1 MRKIKILCLMMALA
15 LLTGCGKREKVEY
28 IDDTISTEEQACVV
42 SPSKNLKESLGV
54 SEEWIEYVDEE
65 NSIQINV
72 TPVVPDTDGMK
83 VIQLETKNYYE
94 NPEGKK
100 EFLGMLT
107 DEPVYIYEQE
117 FWPKS
122 EWEREAEKRYD
133 FYLAIEAWDDSA
145 PNKPDMIEYAL
156 SEYDYAISMAD
167 SSKEEWTEA
176 TDYTNNQ
183 YKIRYEGCEYIVSF
197 EDHSAAGLGYNYYYY
212 EAVVMTLYDMS
223 VVAQTEGGGEVMLAP
238 YVSYDYNQ
246 ELGENRCSL
255 TEEEATK
262 LGDRFVADIN
272 VSDFD
277 VSSIE
282 PLLIGAGSDMYY
294 DGYVVSYSRKVDESM
309 VVGEDYFN
317 SRIMWNQLGE
327 VANNSV
333 FSGPYKYFEEIKVY
347 VNDLGIVQVK
357 YCNPYEV
364 LDVSEKNISLLDFD
378 NIKAVVINELT
389 TNSYNYN
396 YANFDNLELT
406 YFTYLNEDNRNEVA
420 IIPVWKLTQKTAGD
434 ITYYVIV
441 NAIDGSIL
449 NLSMQFHEPEI
460 E

>member
-1 MRKIKILCLMMALA
+1 MMALA

-42 SPSKNLKESLGV
+42 SPSNNLKESLGV

-167 SSKEEWTEA
+167 SSKDEWTEA

-183 YKIRYEGCEYIVSF
+183 YKISYEGCEYIVSF
-197 EDHSAAGLGYNYYYY
+197 EDRFAGGGHGYNYY
-212 EAVVMTLYDMS
+212 EAVVMKLHDMS
-223 VVAQTEGGGEVMLAP
+223 VIASTEDGGEVMLDP
-238 YVSYDYNQ
+238 YVSYDFNQ
-246 ELGENRCSL
+246 EFGENRCKL

-364 LDVSEKNISLLDFD
+364 LDVSEKNVSLLDFD
-378 NIKAVVINELT
+378 NIKEVVINELT

-406 YFTYLNEDNRNEVA
+406 YFTYLNEDNRNEAA